1 MAEQRDATTYDI
13 IIFGASGFTG
23 KYVIREALKFLNVPS
38 SPLKSLALVG
48 RNPSKVAQAL
58 QWASHPNPP
67 PPQIPILTADI
78 SAGDPSSLRR
88 IASQAKIVLNCAGP
102 FHLYG
107 EPVVAACVDAGC
119 DYLDITG
126 EVEFVERIEAYYQEK
141 AAANNSL
148 VVCACGYDALV
159 AELAMIFNSRQ
170 WVSPAAPNRVE
181 EYLSLESNKRV
192 VFNQTSFDSLVHEVA
207 NDDNLQQL
215 RRSKPTRPLPAIP
228 GPLPK
233 GQILEYKKEIGLW
246 AVRFPSSLE
255 VPVVQK
261 TLWFLT
267 ENPKGAPGVNE
278 SAQQIEKKQSFWST
292 VKPAHF
298 ATNWTSKS
306 FLGVIRY
313 IIIGMLIWLL
323 GRFCIGR
330 WLLMRFRPVF
340 SLGLFSNGG
349 PTEEE
354 VASVSFKRW
363 CIGHGYSDASLASKG
378 NTKPDMKIITRVTGP
393 EIGYSTTPITL
404 IQSALVLLNQR
415 HDLPKGGVFTGGI
428 IFGHTDLQQRL
439 QQNGISFDVISK
451 ETFSKKI

>member
-1 MAEQRDATTYDI
+1 MEDQRYDI
-13 IIFGASGFTG
+13 VIFGASGFTG
-23 KYVIREALKFLNVPS
+23 KYVIREALKFLNAPS

-58 QWASHPNPP
+58 EWASHPNPP
-67 PPQIPILTADI
+67 PPQIAILTADI
-78 SAGDPSSLRR
+78 TADDRSSLRR
-88 IASQAKIVLNCAGP
+88 IASRAKIVLNCAGP

-126 EVEFVERIEAYYQEK
+126 EVEFPERIEACYQEK
-141 AAANNSL
+141 AAANSSL

-159 AELAMIFNSRQ
+159 AELALMFNSRQ

-181 EYLSLESNKRV
+181 AYLSLESDKRV
-192 VFNQTSFDSLVHEVA
+192 VFNQTSFDSLVHDVA
-207 NDDNLQQL
+207 NEDNLQQL
-215 RRSKPTRPLPAIP
+215 RRSKPARAHPVIP
-228 GPLPK
+228 GPPPK
-233 GQILEYKKEIGLW
+233 GKILEYKKEIGLW
-246 AVRFPSSLE
+246 AVMFPSLE
-255 VPVVQK
+255 VPAVQR
-261 TLWFLT
+261 TLGFLT
-267 ENPKGAPGVNE
+267 ENPKGAPGVNG
-278 SAQQIEKKQSFWST
+278 SAQQIEKRQAFWST
-292 VKPAHF
+292 MKPAHF

-313 IIIGMLIWLL
+313 IIIGMWIGLL

-354 VASVSFKRW
+354 VASASFKRW
-363 CIGHGYSDASLASKG
+363 CIGHGYSDASLLASKG
-378 NTKPDMKIITRVTGP
+378 SMKPDMKIITRVTGP
-393 EIGYSTTPITL
+393 EIGYSATPITL

-415 HDLPKGGVFTGGI
+415 HDLPKGGVFPAGI

-451 ETFSKKI
+451 ETFPKKI